1 MPSRLANSFWPPG
14 FSALL
19 ICGVAFGDGN
29 TRGEATPLEKGA
41 DVPTK
46 SGALTGVDPHTN
58 TSTVFVCGSTPVSAP
73 DFVGTS
79 APFSRGVAS
88 PRVLPSPKATPHI
101 SNAENPGGQNEFAS
115 LEGI

>member
-58 TSTVFVCGSTPVSAP
+58 TSTVFAGVNGNNPQTPVTLPPSTWRSRVTP
-73 DFVGTS
+73 SFPVGLAVPPTW
-79 APFSRGVAS
+79 
-88 PRVLPSPKATPHI
+88 K
-101 SNAENPGGQNEFAS
+101 
-115 LEGI
+115 